1 MNKKILHEHNGHKC
15 VHLVSALPAL
25 GLKADQDGRVAN
37 LLRGLIRPE
46 GWEETCIRPTL
57 LAQVMMERAGG
68 ALMNGNR
75 GPKGRYE
82 MCTCS
87 DTPNPLWCPSLTRLR
102 LLGDLVS
109 GSPNRHPS
117 AYREAVLRSYPGS
130 CLAKIECFEIAVI
143 RSVQSGRLKL
153 ENDALRPL
161 ATEETGELHWQISH
175 RPAAERRRV
184 YPQPLLPQT
193 YF

>member
-25 GLKADQDGRVAN
+25 GLKADQDGRVAD

-46 GWEETCIRPTL
+46 GWEESCIRPAL

-75 GPKGRYE
+75 GPQGRYE

-109 GSPNRHPS
+109 GSPNRLPS
-117 AYREAVLRSYPGS
+117 AYFEAVLRNYPGS

-161 ATEETGELHWQISH
+161 TAEETGELHWQISH

>member
-1 MNKKILHEHNGHKC
+1 MNRKILQEHNSHEC

-25 GLKADQDGRVAN
+25 GLTVDQDGRVAD

-46 GWEETCIRPTL
+46 GWEESCIRPAL

-75 GPKGRYE
+75 GHQGRSE
-82 MCTCS
+82 MCTCA

-117 AYREAVLRSYPGS
+117 AYFETVLRNYPSS

-143 RSVQSGRLKL
+143 RSIQSGRLKL
-153 ENDALRPL
+153 EDDALRPL
-161 ATEETGELHWQISH
+161 TDEETGELHWQISS
-175 RPAAERRRV
+175 RTAAERRRV
-184 YPQPLLPQT
+184 YPQGLLPQT